1 MSVAMGLVRLCLAG
15 PAIAAA
21 LVAAVPASAETPHD
35 LVAAATAT
43 VEQFVADA
51 DFDNLRTLLERA
63 RGVVIVPDL
72 YKAGLIIGG
81 ETGSAVILARDVNSG
96 AWSYPAFMT
105 MASGSV
111 GLQIGASVSR
121 IVLVIMT
128 DKGMEAMLADKVNIG
143 GDASVAAGPV
153 GANVEAATTS
163 TEMDRDIY
171 AYGTGQGLFAG
182 VAIEG
187 AILIPDEDV
196 NQLYYGEAATTR
208 QIVQAGTVENGD
220 ADGLRAALTALD

>member
-1 MSVAMGLVRLCLAG
+1 LAG

-21 LVAAVPASAETPHD
+21 LVAAIPASAETPQD

-163 TEMDRDIY
+163 TEMDQDIY

-182 VAIEG
+182 VAVEG
-187 AILIPDEDV
+187 AILIPDEDA

-208 QIVQAGTVENGD
+208 EIVQAGTVENGD

>member
-1 MSVAMGLVRLCLAG
+1 VL
-15 PAIAAA
+15 AAA
-21 LVAAVPASAETPHD
+21 APALADAPDD
-35 LVAAATAT
+35 LVAEAKAT
-43 VEQFVADA
+43 VEDLIADP
-51 DFDNLRTLLERA
+51 DFENLKALLQRA
-63 RGVVIVPDL
+63 RGVVIVPEL

-81 ETGSAVILARDVNSG
+81 ETGSAVILARDLNTG
-96 AWSYPAFMT
+96 TWSYPAFMT

-111 GLQIGASVSR
+111 GLQIGASVSQ

-163 TEMDRDIY
+163 TDMEQDIY
-171 AYGTGQGLFAG
+171 AYGSGQGLFAG
-182 VAIEG
+182 AAVEG
-187 AILIPDEDV
+187 AILIPDEDA

-208 QIVQAGTVENGD
+208 EIVQAGTVENDD
-220 ADGLRAALTALD
+220 ADGLRAALLALD